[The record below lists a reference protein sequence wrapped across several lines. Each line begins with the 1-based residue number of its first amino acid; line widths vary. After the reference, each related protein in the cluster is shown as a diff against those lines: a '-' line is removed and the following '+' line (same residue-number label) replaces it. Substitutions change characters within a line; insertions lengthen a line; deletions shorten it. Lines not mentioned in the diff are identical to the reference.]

1 VLGRRG
7 DDAAHTCFRLNYPNR
22 KVGLRQVGRAWTV
35 LPDADPTQLGSLEA
49 AAKRHGVEMETTA
62 DITRAPEC
70 LWKAAY
76 GYHDSGTEA
85 VEQQVGGQARRLPM
99 KRVNEASNDALI
111 TCLLL
116 APGPPPSHNQV
127 DSLYPLR

>member
-1 VLGRRG
+1 MPHTHASDRTTLTEKWTYDKSARLDGAARRRP
-7 DDAAHTCFRLNYPNR
+7 DTA
-22 KVGLRQVGRAWTV
+22 GL
-35 LPDADPTQLGSLEA
+35 LEA

-85 VEQQVGGQARRLPM
+85 VEQQVGGQARRPPM